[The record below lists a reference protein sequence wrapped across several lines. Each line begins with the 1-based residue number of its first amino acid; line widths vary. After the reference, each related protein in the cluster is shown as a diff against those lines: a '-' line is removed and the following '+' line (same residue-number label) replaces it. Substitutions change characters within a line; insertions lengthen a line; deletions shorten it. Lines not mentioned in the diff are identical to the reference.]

1 MTEVSELSRRAFLA
15 TGAAAGAAALSP
27 GVGLAQASA
36 RYRRLNV
43 SNPQA
48 ARVLESYKRAITA
61 MLKLLPTDP
70 RNWYRLAL
78 IHTVDCPHG
87 NWWFLP
93 WHRGFIGWFEQI
105 CRELSDDPDFALPY
119 WDWTQ
124 EPRVPQVMYDG
135 VLTPTD
141 PLYIGALSEFE
152 AQYKDAVARLG
163 YWVSSPFDP
172 NSQYGQL
179 LARGMRFP
187 DDLWFDIGKDPRGL
201 LFFDRAHARGLTKDK
216 PEFDQR
222 TRDAASLATLLNA
235 LAPRDFITFGSPQ
248 TIAHSGLTGFGVL
261 EGFPHNKVHNCVGGI
276 FKDSNGMTTDVGGF
290 MQANL
295 SPVDPL
301 FMLHHANIDR
311 IWDVWT
317 RKQQA
322 SNQPTL
328 PSGVDAS
335 GNPIVDKWKSERFV
349 FFVDN
354 KGKPVTKT
362 TAGDYAEIGEF
373 NYDYEPGSGEEV
385 VPVRV
390 AAAPAAPVER
400 FGVTGT
406 GGRLTLPAALLRSEQ
421 NAPPPRL
428 FAKVTLDLPPSAH
441 QGVSVDI
448 DGTTFDLS
456 MFGHHTIQAPVTF
469 TLPLTAPLANRNNTL
484 NFSVAQ
490 APMAMRPGV
499 AMSGPEKV
507 EVLSIVVERH

>member
-1 MTEVSELSRRAFLA
+1 
-15 TGAAAGAAALSP
+15 
-27 GVGLAQASA
+27 
-36 RYRRLNV
+36 
-43 SNPQA
+43 
-48 ARVLESYKRAITA
+48 
-61 MLKLLPTDP
+61 
-70 RNWYRLAL
+70 
-78 IHTVDCPHG
+78 
-87 NWWFLP
+87 
-93 WHRGFIGWFEQI
+93 
-105 CRELSDDPDFALPY
+105 
-119 WDWTQ
+119 
-124 EPRVPQVMYDG
+124 
-135 VLTPTD
+135 
-141 PLYIGALSEFE
+141 
-152 AQYKDAVARLG
+152 
-163 YWVSSPFDP
+163 
-172 NSQYGQL
+172 
-179 LARGMRFP
+179 MRFP

-484 NFSVAQ
+484 NFSVASSHGH
-490 APMAMRPGV
+490 AAGGSHERTRK
-499 AMSGPEKV
+499 SGGAVHCGRAALNPLRCTTICYILLWSPPHCSASLGSSAIRAV
-507 EVLSIVVERH
+507 RERRNQHSSRESNWYCRDRLLPAKPSGWKFGSEHLGAATSRSARATGG